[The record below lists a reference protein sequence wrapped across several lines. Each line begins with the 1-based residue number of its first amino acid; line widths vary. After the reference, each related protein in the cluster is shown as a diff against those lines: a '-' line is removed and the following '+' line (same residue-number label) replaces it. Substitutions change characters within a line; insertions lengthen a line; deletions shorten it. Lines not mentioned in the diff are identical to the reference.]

1 MTQRLAS
8 RRVLLPKKLIIRG
21 RGPGSM
27 RRLLRLR
34 ARSASREERITDG
47 QRPKKSV
54 RDHRLFCAG
63 VSGCLPVLW
72 LARFIWR
79 QRAEREAPGVCGGE
93 SDAES

>member
-8 RRVLLPKKLIIRG
+8 RRVLLPKKLIIPG

-54 RDHRLFCAG
+54 CADRLFRAG
-63 VSGCLPVLW
+63 VSGRFPVVR
-72 LARFIWR
+72 LARFIWG
-79 QRAEREAPGVCGGE
+79 QRAEREAPRVCGGE
-93 SDAES
+93 SDAET